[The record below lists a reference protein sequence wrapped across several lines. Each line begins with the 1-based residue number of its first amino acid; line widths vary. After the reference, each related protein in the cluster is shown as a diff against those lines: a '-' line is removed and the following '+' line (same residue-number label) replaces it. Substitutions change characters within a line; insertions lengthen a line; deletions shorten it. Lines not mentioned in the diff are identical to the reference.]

1 MSADVS
7 SVHGERREAAGRHQE
22 TTRWRSAVTCAVS
35 LALALLTVSRLACAQ
50 PSGKVPRIGFL
61 ATAGSPPPSCSNP
74 DFLRALHELGYV
86 EGQTISIA
94 WRCAEGQADRLHQ
107 FAGELVQ
114 LGVDVIVSDGRAG
127 TRALKAATSTIPI
140 VFRGGGDPVPEIVP
154 NLARPGGNVTGVT
167 NIPGN
172 EFFAKHLQL
181 LMEAVPGVTRV
192 ALLLVAGDPF
202 NADRTT
208 PVETAARAV
217 GVQLHRAEVE
227 GPHDFERAFAAMTR
241 QGIDAL
247 LVSFTPLFA
256 THSAQLGALAAQYR
270 LPAIYTSRAF
280 AVQGGLMTYSA
291 DGADM
296 SRRAATYVDKILKGA
311 KPGDLPVEQPT
322 KFNLVINLKTAQA
335 LGIAIPPTLLILA
348 AEVIK

>member
-140 VFRGGGDPVPEIVP
+140 VFRGG
-154 NLARPGGNVTGVT
+154 
-167 NIPGN
+167 
-172 EFFAKHLQL
+172 
-181 LMEAVPGVTRV
+181 
-192 ALLLVAGDPF
+192 GDPF